1 MRKFRHVPK
10 MPGHRI
16 SPWRQLLCSLLIG
29 LLLALAVIV
38 WINLQLRPMVLAVS
52 DAHFSNEMSLII
64 SRALDE
70 ADDTLPSYS
79 DLAELHYDESGM
91 LAAVTTN
98 MEAGNLL
105 RSRLVTDLLPGL
117 SAMEEETVAI
127 PAGSLTGLT
136 LLSGHGFSI
145 PVKLL
150 GVTNIRSRLD
160 STLTAAGINQ
170 TLHRI
175 DLVVEADLVLLL
187 PGGPCTHSIS
197 TRLPLTETVLL
208 GQVPD
213 NYPYFSQFDSAREA
227 AAAYFDYGAG
237 QH

>member
-1 MRKFRHVPK
+1 
-10 MPGHRI
+10 
-16 SPWRQLLCSLLIG
+16 
-29 LLLALAVIV
+29 
-38 WINLQLRPMVLAVS
+38 
-52 DAHFSNEMSLII
+52 
-64 SRALDE
+64 
-70 ADDTLPSYS
+70 
-79 DLAELHYDESGM
+79 M

-105 RSRLVTDLLPGL
+105 RSRLVTDLLSGL

-187 PGGPCTHSIS
+187 PGGPCAHSIS

-213 NYPYFSQFDSAREA
+213 NYTYFSQFDSAREA
-227 AAAYFDYGAG
+227 ADAYFDYGAG

>member
-1 MRKFRHVPK
+1 MGMKLYLTKQLF
-10 MPGHRI
+10 GQ
-16 SPWRQLLCSLLIG
+16 RQNFILCAEDML
-29 LLLALAVIV
+29 
-38 WINLQLRPMVLAVS
+38 NC
-52 DAHFSNEMSLII
+52 DA
-64 SRALDE
+64 
-70 ADDTLPSYS
+70 TC
-79 DLAELHYDESGM
+79 
-91 LAAVTTN
+91 
-98 MEAGNLL
+98 NLL
-105 RSRLVTDLLPGL
+105 KVLKLDFQCQGSAFKLILCNTTLQFEDSVLKFNDGSRLVTDLLSGL

-187 PGGPCTHSIS
+187 PGGPCAHSIS

-213 NYPYFSQFDSAREA
+213 NYTYFSQFDSAREA
-227 AAAYFDYGAG
+227 ADAYFDYGAG

>member
-16 SPWRQLLCSLLIG
+16 SPWRQLLCSLLMG

-79 DLAELHYDESGM
+79 DLAELHYDENGM

-175 DLVVEADLVLLL
+175 DLVVEAALILTTVPDSIG
-187 PGGPCTHSIS
+187 PGAA
-197 TRLPLTETVLL
+197 LPLPA
-208 GQVPD
+208 GCRSCPIRKSGR
-213 NYPYFSQFDSAREA
+213 P
-227 AAAYFDYGAG
+227 AYRRCKAPAWGRRRRA
-237 QH
+237 QWKRPE